1 MKIFTVAQIKKWDD
15 YTIFNEPISSIQ
27 LMERAAAA
35 CFTWLQTYFKINN
48 CYTIFCGTG
57 NNGGDGLAIAR
68 MLSLAGNSVKV
79 YILEGEKRSEN
90 FSFNLDQIHSILN
103 DIHYINEI
111 SPATIEIEGIIIDS
125 LLGSGLNRPLNGRIT
140 QLVQLINASE
150 NTIISIDIPTGLLA
164 DETTNGDAIIRAD
177 HTITFQSIKLGFVM
191 AENNQFIGRIHILDI
206 GLHHKFYNET
216 TPFYKFIDQN
226 EISLIYKPRNQISHK
241 YNFGHAL
248 LYAGSKNM
256 MGAALLC
263 AKACLRS
270 GAGLV
275 TLHTEEMYQSIV
287 QIALPEAITSTEN
300 NIALLSFKKAA
311 IAIGPGLVITSANK
325 ELLIT
330 LLDIVTIPQV
340 IDATALHILSSET
353 YILSKPFKIQ
363 HILTPHSGEFEKLFG
378 KTSNDFEKTELAR
391 KKSIELNCYI
401 ILKGHHSLVACLDGT
416 AYFNSTGNAGM
427 ATAGSGDVLTG
438 ILTGLLA
445 QGYSP
450 KNACLLGVYL
460 HGLAGDI
467 AAKKISQESLIA
479 SDIIDSI
486 GEAFIAIQKA
496 PFTE

>member
-1 MKIFTVAQIKKWDD
+1 MKIFSVAQIKKWDD
-15 YTIFNEPISSIQ
+15 YTISNEPISSIH
-27 LMERAAAA
+27 LMERAAST
-35 CFTWLQTYFKINN
+35 CFTWLQTYFKKKH

-68 MLSLAGNSVKV
+68 MLLLAGNSVKV
-79 YILEGEKRSEN
+79 YILEGEKKSEN
-90 FSFNLDQIHSILN
+90 YSVNLKKIYSISNNIQFIN
-103 DIHYINEI
+103 DI
-111 SPATIEIEGIIIDS
+111 STSTIEIEGLIIDA
-125 LLGSGLNRPLNGRIT
+125 LLGSGLNRPLNGKIT
-140 QLVQLINASE
+140 QLVQLINQSE

-164 DETTNGDAIIRAD
+164 DEATTGDTIIRAD
-177 HTITFQSIKLGFVM
+177 HTITFQSIKLAFVM
-191 AENNQFIGRIHILDI
+191 SENNQFIGRIHILDI
-206 GLHHKFYNET
+206 GLHPQFYSDT
-216 TPFYKFIDQN
+216 SPVYQLIDQN

-275 TLHTEEMYQSIV
+275 TLHTEEISQSIV
-287 QIALPEAITSTEN
+287 QITLPEAITSTEN
-300 NIALLSFKKAA
+300 NIALLSLKKSA
-311 IAIGPGLVITSANK
+311 IGIGPGLAISSENK

-330 LLDIVTIPQV
+330 LLDTVTIPQV
-340 IDATALHILSSET
+340 IDATALHLLSTET
-353 YILSKPFKIQ
+353 SILSKPFKIPI
-363 HILTPHSGEFEKLFG
+363 ILTPHSGEFEKLFG
-378 KTSNDFEKTELAR
+378 KTSNDFEKTALAIQ
-391 KKSIELNCYI
+391 KSIELNCYI
-401 ILKGHHSLVACLDGT
+401 ILKGHHSLVACSDGT

-467 AAKKISQESLIA
+467 AAKKISQESMIA
-479 SDIIDSI
+479 SDIIDAI
-486 GEAFIAIQKA
+486 GEAFIAIQNN
-496 PFTE
+496 TVE

>member
-1 MKIFTVAQIKKWDD
+1 MKIFSVAQIKKWDD
-15 YTIFNEPISSIQ
+15 YTIFNEPISSIH
-27 LMERAAAA
+27 LMERAASA
-35 CFTWLQTYFKINN
+35 CFTWLQTYFKINQ

-57 NNGGDGLAIAR
+57 NNGADGLAIAR
-68 MLSLAGNSVKV
+68 MLLLAGKSVKV
-79 YILEGEKRSEN
+79 YILESENKVEN
-90 FSFNLDQIHSILN
+90 FSVNLEKIQSISNYIEYIH
-103 DIHYINEI
+103 DINA
-111 SPATIEIEGIIIDS
+111 SAIEIEGVIIDA
-125 LLGSGLNRPLNGRIT
+125 LLGSGLNRPLNGRIA
-140 QLVQLINASE
+140 QLVQFINQSE

-164 DETTNGDAIIRAD
+164 DEASTGDAIIRAD
-177 HTITFQSIKLGFVM
+177 HTISFQSYKLAFVM
-191 AENNQFIGRIHILDI
+191 SENNEFIGRVHILDI
-206 GLHHKFYNET
+206 GLHPHFYDET
-216 TPFYKFIDQN
+216 TPFFTLIDQT
-226 EISLIYKPRNQISHK
+226 EISLIYKPRNQVSHK

-275 TLHTEEMYQSIV
+275 TLHTEEMSQSIV

-300 NIALLSFKKAA
+300 NIAVLSLKKAA
-311 IAIGPGLVITSANK
+311 IGIGPGLEISSVNK

-330 LLDIVTIPQV
+330 LLDTLTIPQV
-340 IDATALHILSSET
+340 IDATALHLLSSET
-353 YILSKPFKIQ
+353 SILSKPFKIPI
-363 HILTPHSGEFEKLFG
+363 ILTPHSGEFEKLFG

-416 AYFNSTGNAGM
+416 AYINSTGNAGM

-467 AAKKISQESLIA
+467 ASKKISQESMIA

-486 GEAFIAIQKA
+486 GEAFISIQNSSNK
-496 PFTE
+496 

>member
-1 MKIFTVAQIKKWDD
+1 MKIFSVAQIKKWDD
-15 YTIFNEPISSIQ
+15 YTVFNEPISSIH
-27 LMERAAAA
+27 LMERAASA
-35 CFTWLQTYFKINN
+35 CFTWLQTYFKINQ

-57 NNGGDGLAIAR
+57 NNGADGLAIAR
-68 MLSLAGNSVKV
+68 MLLLAGKSVKV

-90 FSFNLDQIHSILN
+90 FSVNLEKIQSISNNIQYIH
-103 DIHYINEI
+103 DINA
-111 SPATIEIEGIIIDS
+111 SAIEIEGVIIDA
-125 LLGSGLNRPLNGRIT
+125 LLGSGLNRPLNGRIA
-140 QLVQLINASE
+140 QLVQFINQSE

-164 DETTNGDAIIRAD
+164 DEASTGDAIIRAD
-177 HTITFQSIKLGFVM
+177 HTISFQSYKLAFVM
-191 AENNQFIGRIHILDI
+191 SENNEFIGRVHILDI
-206 GLHHKFYNET
+206 GLHPHFYDET
-216 TPFYKFIDQN
+216 TPFFTLIDQT
-226 EISLIYKPRNQISHK
+226 EISLIYKPRNQVSHK

-275 TLHTEEMYQSIV
+275 TLHTEEMSQSIV

-300 NIALLSFKKAA
+300 NIAVLSLKKAA
-311 IAIGPGLVITSANK
+311 IGIGPGLEISSVNK

-330 LLDIVTIPQV
+330 LLDTLTIPQV
-340 IDATALHILSSET
+340 IDATALNLLATENA
-353 YILSKPFKIQ
+353 ILSKPFKIPI
-363 HILTPHSGEFEKLFG
+363 ILTPHSGEFEKLFG

-416 AYFNSTGNAGM
+416 AYINSTGNAGM

-467 AAKKISQESLIA
+467 ASKKISQESMIA

-486 GEAFIAIQKA
+486 GEAFISIQNSSNK
-496 PFTE
+496 

>member
-1 MKIFTVAQIKKWDD
+1 MKIFSVAQIKKWDD
-15 YTIFNEPISSIQ
+15 YTIFNEPISSIH
-27 LMERAAAA
+27 LMERAASA
-35 CFTWLQTYFKINN
+35 CFTWLQTYFKKKHY
-48 CYTIFCGTG
+48 YTIFCGIG

-68 MLSLAGNSVKV
+68 MLLLAGKSVKV

-90 FSFNLDQIHSILN
+90 FSFNLEQLHLILN
-103 DIHYINEI
+103 DIQYINDI
-111 SPATIEIEGIIIDS
+111 NASTIKIEGIIIDA
-125 LLGSGLNRPLNGRIT
+125 LLGSGLNRSLNGRIA
-140 QLVQLINASE
+140 QLVQFINQSE

-164 DETTNGDAIIRAD
+164 DEATTGDTIIRAD
-177 HTITFQSIKLGFVM
+177 HTITFQSFKLAFVM
-191 AENNQFIGRIHILDI
+191 SENNQFIGRLHILDI
-206 GLHHKFYNET
+206 GLHPQFYNET
-216 TPFYKFIDQN
+216 TPSYKLIEQT
-226 EISLIYKPRNQISHK
+226 EISLIYKPRNQFSHK

-300 NIALLSFKKAA
+300 NIGLLCIKKAA
-311 IAIGPGLVITSANK
+311 IGIGPGLAISSANK
-325 ELLIT
+325 ELLLT
-330 LLDIVTIPQV
+330 LLETVTIPQV
-340 IDATALHILSSET
+340 IDATALHLLSTENS
-353 YILSKPFKIQ
+353 ILSKPFKIPI
-363 HILTPHSGEFEKLFG
+363 ILTPHSGEFEKLFG
-378 KTSNDFEKTELAR
+378 KTSNDFEKTALAR

-438 ILTGLLA
+438 IITGLLA

-479 SDIIDSI
+479 GDIIDSI

>member
-35 CFTWLQTYFKINN
+35 CFTWLQTYFKIKQ

-79 YILEGEKRSEN
+79 YILEGENRSEN
-90 FSFNLDQIHSILN
+90 FTVNLEQIDSILN
-103 DIHYINEI
+103 NIQYINDI
-111 SPATIEIEGIIIDS
+111 SESTIVMEGVIIDA
-125 LLGSGLNRPLNGRIT
+125 LLGSGLNRPLNGRIA

-177 HTITFQSIKLGFVM
+177 HTITFQSIKIAFVM
-191 AENNQFIGRIHILDI
+191 SENNQFIGRIHILDI
-206 GLHHKFYNET
+206 GLHPQFYDET
-216 TPFYKFIDQN
+216 TAFYKLIDSH
-226 EISLIYKPRNQISHK
+226 EISLIYKPRNQVSHK
-241 YNFGHAL
+241 YNFGHVL

-275 TLHTEEMYQSIV
+275 TLHTEEMSQSVV
-287 QIALPEAITSTEN
+287 QIALPEAVTSTEN
-300 NIALLSFKKAA
+300 NLAFLSFKKSA
-311 IAIGPGLVITSANK
+311 IGIGPGLEMSNANK
-325 ELLIT
+325 ELLISILET
-330 LLDIVTIPQV
+330 VTIPQV
-340 IDATALHILSSET
+340 IDASALQLLAAET
-353 YILSKPFKIQ
+353 SILSKPFKIPI
-363 HILTPHSGEFEKLFG
+363 ILTPHSGEFEKLFG
-378 KTSNDFEKTELAR
+378 KTANDFEKAALAR
-391 KKSIELNCYI
+391 RKSIELNCYI

-467 AAKKISQESLIA
+467 AAKKVSQESMIA
-479 SDIIDSI
+479 SDIIDAI
-486 GEAFIAIQKA
+486 GEAYISIQNSSL
-496 PFTE
+496 E

>member
-35 CFTWLQTYFKINN
+35 CFTWLQTYFKINH

-68 MLSLAGNSVKV
+68 MLSLTGNSVKV
-79 YILEGEKRSEN
+79 YILEGENRSEN
-90 FSFNLDQIHSILN
+90 FSFNLEQIHSILN

-111 SPATIEIEGIIIDS
+111 SQSTIEIEGIIIDS
-125 LLGSGLNRPLNGRIT
+125 LLGSGLNRPLNGRIA

-164 DETTNGDAIIRAD
+164 DESTTGDAIIRAD
-177 HTITFQSIKLGFVM
+177 HTITFQSIKIAFVM
-191 AENNQFIGRIHILDI
+191 SENNQFIGRIHILDI
-206 GLHHKFYNET
+206 GLHPQFYNET
-216 TPFYKFIDQN
+216 TAFYNLIDSH
-226 EISLIYKPRNQISHK
+226 EISLIYKPRNQVSHK

-275 TLHTEEMYQSIV
+275 TLHTEEMSQSVV

-300 NIALLSFKKAA
+300 DLALLSFKKSA
-311 IAIGPGLVITSANK
+311 IGIGPGLEISSANK

-330 LLDIVTIPQV
+330 LLETVTIPQV
-340 IDATALHILSSET
+340 IDATALHLLSSENS
-353 YILSKPFKIQ
+353 ILSKPFKIPI
-363 HILTPHSGEFEKLFG
+363 ILTPHSGEFEKLFG
-378 KTSNDFEKTELAR
+378 KTSNDFEKTALAR
-391 KKSIELNCYI
+391 RKSIELNCYI
-401 ILKGHHSLVACLDGT
+401 ILKGHYSLVACLDGT

-479 SDIIDSI
+479 SDIIDTI
-486 GEAFIAIQKA
+486 GEAFISIQNSSVD
-496 PFTE
+496 